1 MINEDILKK
10 LYSLQDTKY
19 RDFQGKLLPT
29 VDTETIIGVRTPDLR
44 KLAKELVEKMVD
56 EIK

>member
-19 RDFQGKLLPT
+19 RDFQGKILPT